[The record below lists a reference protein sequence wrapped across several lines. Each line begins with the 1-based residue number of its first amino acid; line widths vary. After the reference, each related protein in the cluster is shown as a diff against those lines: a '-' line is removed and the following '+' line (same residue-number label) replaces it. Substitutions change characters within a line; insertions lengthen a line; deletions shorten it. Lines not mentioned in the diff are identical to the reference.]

1 MEAEFWH
8 QRWQS
13 SRIGFHRQQVNA
25 QLSRFWPR
33 LTLPEQTEV
42 LVPLCGKSRDMHWLA
57 ELGHPVAG
65 FELSPLAVQ
74 DFFAEAGL
82 EPESEQSGSYR
93 CRHAGRIHLYEGDF
107 FQADSLQRRFDAAYD
122 RAALIALPEAMRTA
136 YVDLLARLLNPGA
149 TLLLITVDYAPAQ
162 QQSPPFAVPE
172 SEVRRLFE
180 AHFSIE
186 RLGHIEEGQ
195 SNPRVASG
203 ERRFFDELCFLL
215 RRK

>member
-25 QLSRFWPR
+25 QLNQYWPLLGVPR
-33 LTLPEQTEV
+33 HSEV
-42 LVPLCGKSRDMHWLA
+42 LVPLCGKSRDMLWLA
-57 ELGHPVAG
+57 EQGHEVAG
-65 FELSPLAVQ
+65 FELSPLAVR

-82 EPESEQSGSYR
+82 QPEEGKLDHYH
-93 CRHAGRIHLYEGDF
+93 CRQAGKIRLYEGDF
-107 FQADSLQRRFDAAYD
+107 FQADSLGRRFDAAYD
-122 RAALIALPEAMRTA
+122 RAALIALPESMRIA

-172 SEVRRLFE
+172 RQVKRLFDE
-180 AHFSIE
+180 HFTIE
-186 RLGHIEEGQ
+186 RLGHIAEGK

-203 ERRFFDELCFLL
+203 EWRFFDELCFVL